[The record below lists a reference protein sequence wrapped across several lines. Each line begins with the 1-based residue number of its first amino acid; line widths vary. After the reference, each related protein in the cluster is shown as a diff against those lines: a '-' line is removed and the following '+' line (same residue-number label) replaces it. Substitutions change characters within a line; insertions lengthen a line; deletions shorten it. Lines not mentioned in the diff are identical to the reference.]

1 MKKVLHNI
9 ASTEHRSNKR
19 LSANIKV
26 GFYLWNPLFWKKYY
40 KGNICNISEKGLLI
54 STKTQYFPK
63 DALFEIFIPLNGKK
77 LFILAKVSNVVWR
90 DLLPDNSCDKIGIE
104 FSNPPEEYVA
114 YVKQLK
120 SVA

>member
-1 MKKVLHNI
+1 MKKILHNK

-77 LFILAKVSNVVWR
+77 LFIPAKVSNVVWR